1 MSRNCAQPEGSAAP
15 KGLLMPRQ
23 ASPPPTQA
31 GTPHLE
37 YAVDLFYRAA
47 DAALDSDPR
56 RRRESAGLFAL
67 AQAVLEAAEQP
78 RAGAAPLAAA
88 VSSPTARLRAG
99 HASGLA

>member
-1 MSRNCAQPEGSAAP
+1 
-15 KGLLMPRQ
+15 MPRH
-23 ASPPPTQA
+23 ASPPRNQA
-31 GTPHLE
+31 GKPLLE

-56 RRRESAGLFAL
+56 RRQEAAGLFAL
-67 AQAVLEAAEQP
+67 ARTVLEAAEQP
-78 RAGAAPLAAA
+78 GASAAPLATA

>member
-1 MSRNCAQPEGSAAP
+1 M
-15 KGLLMPRQ
+15 MPRH
-23 ASPPPTQA
+23 ASPPRNQA
-31 GTPHLE
+31 GKPHIE

-47 DAALDSDPR
+47 DAALDSDPQ

-67 AQAVLEAAEQP
+67 ARAVLEAAEQP
-78 RAGAAPLAAA
+78 GAGAAPLATA